1 MNDKQRDLLDKDI
14 NDDHILAEILIY
26 INQNPSAEIVVI
38 TGDYYFLRRLK
49 SLKIKT
55 IDPEDDKYLVFFK
68 AETPKISR
76 RPDLQLLFRNG
87 QDLIELNIEGIE
99 IKLMEYEEEE
109 EEVKDIGE
117 ILANLANPMR
127 KSKQTYLEEIEE
139 YNEKLLEYSKYKE
152 ISFELSNNANHP
164 YRDIHIFITAELE
177 KGFDFK
183 FKEDLPK
190 PEKPS
195 REESMLPLLTPNRY
209 VFPDLREPEEK
220 LITPKKKL
228 TEKGTVEWVFGYR
241 IKSLNHQLIRY
252 LEPILIKIPVDVKTN
267 VISLYCGF
275 AHEEPG
281 KIKTQKLTINL
292 KK

>member
-1 MNDKQRDLLDKDI
+1 MNDKQKELLDKGI

-38 TGDYYFLRRLK
+38 AGDYYFLRRLK
-49 SLKIKT
+49 SLNIKT

-68 AETPKISR
+68 TETPKIAR

-87 QDLIELNIEGIE
+87 QDSIELNIEGIE

-109 EEVKDIGE
+109 EEVKDIGK
-117 ILANLANPMR
+117 IIANLTNPMR
-127 KSKQTYLEEIEE
+127 KPKQTYIEEIEE
-139 YNEKLLEYSKYKE
+139 YNKKLVENSKYKE

-164 YRDIHIFITAELE
+164 YKDIYIFITAELE
-177 KGFDFK
+177 QGFDFK

-195 REESMLPLLTPNRY
+195 RQESMLPLLTPNRY
-209 VFPDLREPEEK
+209 IFPDLKEPEEK
-220 LITPKKKL
+220 HNGPKKTL
-228 TEKGTVEWVFGYR
+228 TEKGTVKWILSYR
-241 IKSLNHQLIRY
+241 IKSLNHQLIRN
-252 LEPILIKIPVDVKTN
+252 LGPILIKIPEDVKTN
-267 VISLYCGF
+267 VISIYCDF